1 MQDIIIVGAGG
12 FGREVL
18 ALLKNCNAIAPAW
31 NVLGFVDDGK
41 TPGEIVNGYHVLGG
55 LQYINGLQQSVNV
68 CIAISLPEIR
78 KAIAAQITNH
88 QVIYPTLI
96 HPSVIVSDK
105 EYVQM
110 GKGCVLCINTVLTV
124 NIRLGD
130 FVILNAGAIINHDAS
145 IGSYSTIMPGV
156 NISTGAQAGEGCYIG
171 TGSKISKS
179 ETISPWQKLPAGTI
193 IA

>member
-18 ALLKNCNAIAPAW
+18 ALLKNCNAITPAW

-41 TPGEIVNGYHVLGG
+41 TAGEIVNGFTVLGG
-55 LQYINGLQQSVNV
+55 VEYINQLQKPVAV
-68 CIAISLPEIR
+68 CIAISLPEVR
-78 KAIAAQITNH
+78 KAIAEQITNPH
-88 QVIYPTLI
+88 VAYPTLI
-96 HPSVIVSDK
+96 HPSVIISDD
-105 EYVQM
+105 EYVEM

-130 FVILNAGAIINHDAS
+130 FVIMNAGAIINHDAV
-145 IGSYSTIMPGV
+145 IRSYSTIMPGV
-156 NISTGAQAGEGCYIG
+156 NISTGAQVGEGCYIG
-171 TGSKISKS
+171 TGSKISKP
-179 ETISPWQKLPAGTI
+179 EVITPWQKLSAGTI